1 MSSGAAIQI
10 ASYGLE
16 DKFVSGEPS
25 TTFFK
30 SVYRRHT
37 NFAIQPIEINFT
49 GSADIGDIDIINIP
63 RNGDLVKQIYIKF
76 KLPTIPLLGTA
87 PPDIQAVWTN
97 SIANALLEYAELTI
111 GGQTVQT
118 LTGEYSFIQSELR
131 TSDSKYPALQQIT
144 GRLTPLP
151 ISGEYILPLAFYFHD
166 HPSQAIP
173 LVALNRQDVKIRIK
187 FRPLDQLVK
196 SINTVGGPNA
206 DIIGDIDVANMEKI
220 IFTPFVEYI
229 FLDKTEQTRF
239 MSGQQIDYL
248 IEQNE
253 TFEFPRSTNKHNL
266 PFRNLVKEL
275 FVIVQDRVYTESNS
289 DTGNDWF
296 NYTHTSGGN
305 LNQIK
310 DVELTFNDEV
320 RLQKDVA
327 TGDYLKYIQPMNHHT
342 RVPLTNI
349 YCYSFALYPE
359 EYEPSGS
366 ANFSRLRTRVLDV
379 TPIDLLE
386 LRKTRVLATTMNIL
400 RVMDNM
406 CGIVFT

>member
-49 GSADIGDIDIINIP
+49 GSAGFGGLDTLNIP
-63 RNGDLVKQIYIKF
+63 RNGDLVKQIYIKVN
-76 KLPTIPLLGTA
+76 LPEIEYSGVPTA
-87 PPDIQAVWTN
+87 TDVTWTN
-97 SIANALLEYAELTI
+97 SIVDAMVEYAELTI

-118 LTGEYSFIQSELR
+118 LTGEYTFIQSELR

-151 ISGEYILPLAFYFHD
+151 TSGEFILPLAFYFHH

-196 SINTVGGPNA
+196 SLGGDIVGH
-206 DIIGDIDVANMEKI
+206 IDVANMDPI
-220 IFTPFVEYI
+220 TFTPFVEYI
-229 FLDKTEQTRF
+229 FLDKAEQTRF

-253 TFEFPRSTNKHNL
+253 TFEFPRSVTKHNL
-266 PFRNLVKEL
+266 PFHNLVKEL
-275 FVIVQDRVYTESNS
+275 FVIVQDRAYTETNS
-289 DTGNDWF
+289 KTGNDWF
-296 NYTHTSGGN
+296 NYTFTTSGN

-310 DVELTFNDEV
+310 HVELTFNDEV

-379 TPIDLLE
+379 ILEPLLGGT
-386 LRKTRVLATTMNIL
+386 RKIRVLATTMNIL